1 MRPTI
6 PGWCRR
12 RLWRGFRRSPR
23 GSTSWWRPGFSGG
36 SDPMHG
42 GGWLV
47 LLGGIAAIAW
57 VNWYF
62 FFAGQHPT
70 AGAPGAGGIQEV
82 TVVVHG
88 GYSPDEVRV
97 RQGAPVRIVF
107 DPREHPGGPGAGG
120 IQEVTVVVHGGYS
133 PDEVRVRQGAPL
145 RIVFD
150 RRETSGCTEEVVFPD
165 FAIHRFLPPERKTP
179 IEIVPPAPGS
189 YEFTCG
195 MGMFRG
201 KVIVE

>member
-1 MRPTI
+1 
-6 PGWCRR
+6 
-12 RLWRGFRRSPR
+12 
-23 GSTSWWRPGFSGG
+23 
-36 SDPMHG
+36 MHG
-42 GGWLV
+42 GDWLV

-62 FFAGQHPT
+62 FFAGRRT
-70 AGAPGAGGIQEV
+70 TSAAPGAGGMQEV
-82 TVVVHG
+82 TVVVQG
-88 GYSPDEVRV
+88 GYSPGEVRV
-97 RQGAPVRIVF
+97 RQGAPV
-107 DPREHPGGPGAGG
+107 
-120 IQEVTVVVHGGYS
+120 
-133 PDEVRVRQGAPL
+133 

-165 FAIHRFLPPERKTP
+165 FAIHRFLPPERKTAV
-179 IEIVPPAPGS
+179 EIVPPAPGS